1 MTSMVKKNYTE
12 VVPTWHD
19 FSSFFCI

>member
-12 VVPTWHD
+12 DVPTWHD